1 MTLADWGWDEGWEKT
16 LRAASSALEE
26 QRLTPGRL
34 IADTRGRYLVAS
46 LSGVHW
52 CRLTGRLMKGLAAMR
67 LQPITGD
74 WLLIEPDTRCVEWP
88 IRDVLA
94 RRNALVRRAP
104 SDPLHYPG
112 EQLLAANLD
121 LVLVVC
127 GLDGGRNFTPR
138 GVERYLTAAWESG
151 ATPVVVLN
159 KADLAERPDLAALR
173 ARAVAPGVDVLL
185 VSAATGEG
193 FEALA
198 AYLGAGRTAVLVGPS
213 GVGKSTIINRLLGAS
228 LLPTGASRASD
239 LRGRHTTAMRRLV
252 RLPSGGLLLDTP
264 GLRELGLWGEE
275 DSLYDSFSDIVEL
288 SRGCRFRDCTHRH
301 EPDCA
306 VQRALVDGAL
316 DPERWKSYLDLKRE
330 LAFAAQKGDP
340 RKSRETNERKKAIA
354 RLSREWYRTS
364 GRGWQP

>member
-1 MTLADWGWDEGWEKT
+1 MSLADWGWDEGWERA
-16 LRAASSALEE
+16 LRVASSAFEE
-26 QRLTPGRL
+26 ERITPGRL

-52 CRLTGRLMKGLAAMR
+52 CRLTGRLRKELAAKR
-67 LQPITGD
+67 LHPITGD
-74 WLLIEPDTRCVEWP
+74 WLLIEPDERCVEWP
-88 IRDVLA
+88 IRGVLP

-112 EQLLAANLD
+112 EHLLAANLD

-151 ATPVVVLN
+151 ATPLVALN
-159 KADLAERPDLAALR
+159 KADRAERPDLALLR
-173 ARAVAPGVDVLL
+173 AQEVAPGVDVLL

-193 FEALA
+193 IDRLA
-198 AYLGAGRTAVLVGPS
+198 AYLDAGKTAALIGPS
-213 GVGKSTIINRLLGAS
+213 GVGKSTIINRLLGTS

-252 RLPSGGLLLDTP
+252 RLPCGGLLLDTP

-275 DSLYDSFSDIVEL
+275 GSLDDSFSDIVEL
-288 SRGCRFRDCTHRH
+288 ARGCRFGDCTHRH
-301 EPDCA
+301 EPGCA
-306 VQRALVDGAL
+306 VQQALVEGAL
-316 DPERWKSYLDLKRE
+316 DPDRWKSYLDLKRE

-340 RKSRETNERKKAIA
+340 RKSREAKERKKAIA
-354 RLSREWYRTS
+354 RMSREWYRTP
-364 GRGWQP
+364 RKGWRP